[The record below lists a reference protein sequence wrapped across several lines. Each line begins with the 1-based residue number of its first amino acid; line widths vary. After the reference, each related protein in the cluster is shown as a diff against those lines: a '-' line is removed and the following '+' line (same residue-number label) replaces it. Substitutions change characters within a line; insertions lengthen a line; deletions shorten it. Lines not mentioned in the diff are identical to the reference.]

1 MWRVAYK
8 ELLSTWRDKRTLR
21 STILMPLVFIPLFTV
36 MFPFMMSRAFTG
48 QQEERQKVGV
58 VRLQSVPKEL
68 RDLLTRDTRAP
79 DGRVVT
85 AGVEL
90 VDVQD
95 ARQAVTDKRVD
106 AALEFPEPLPAA
118 AGEGTSTVR
127 LYSKVSDQRVQA
139 GASAKVQAALRAYN
153 DLLVARKL
161 QALDLDPTVLTPVSV
176 QQVDT
181 STTQERSSGFLAFL
195 IPYFLLQFIASGAMS
210 PAIDSTAGEKERGT
224 LEVLLVSPVRR
235 IEVVV
240 GKLLA
245 TTIFAVSTAVFG
257 VIGFALAGPLAKL
270 VLPTAADGQGVD
282 VASVFGGTLSVGV
295 ADFVILLV
303 TAISSALLLSSLLMS
318 IAVYARSFREAQTY
332 LTPIFIILILP
343 MFVLQFS
350 DFIDKSAALYATPIV
365 GAALVILDLVKGAFS
380 AQHALLAVLSNLVCT
395 VLLTLLANR
404 SFNREQIIFRN

>member
-1 MWRVAYK
+1 VWRVAYK